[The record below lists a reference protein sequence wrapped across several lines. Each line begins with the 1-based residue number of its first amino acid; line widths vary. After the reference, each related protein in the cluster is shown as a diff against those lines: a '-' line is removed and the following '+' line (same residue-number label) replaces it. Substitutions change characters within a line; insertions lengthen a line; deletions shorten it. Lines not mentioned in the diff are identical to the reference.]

1 MNNLYK
7 QLTLKE
13 RYQIEGLNE
22 LGFSARAIAI
32 RMERSNK
39 TIARELR
46 RCPNRKYCA
55 EIAHTHATMIRT
67 QARKFTKQS
76 QELIDKVE
84 GLLRLSFTPEQI
96 AGRLA
101 REMPAL
107 KVCCNTVY
115 SIVFEQGWRHRLAR
129 QGRRYKPRKDT
140 MAGAHLIPNRVD
152 IDQRPK
158 HVDDKQEIGHWEGD
172 TVYGQDGY
180 LVTLTERVT
189 KLLLTCRVKNKTKKL
204 VSKAIKKLLKPFK
217 HVCKSITFDNGG
229 EFAGHQSIAKALNCK
244 TYFAKP
250 YRSWQRGL
258 NENTNGLLRRFYPKG
273 FAIGQLTE
281 QDIAGTQMLI
291 NFRPRKSLNY
301 LTPVEVL
308 LNKRVSLIAEI

>member
-1 MNNLYK
+1 MNNQYK

-32 RMERSNK
+32 KMKRGNK

-55 EIAHTHATMIRT
+55 EEAHSHTFLIRT
-67 QARKFTKQS
+67 QAHKFTKRS
-76 QELIDKVE
+76 QELIDKIE
-84 GLLRLSFTPEQI
+84 KLLKFSFTPEQI

-101 REMPAL
+101 KEMPVL
-107 KVCCNTVY
+107 KICCNTVY
-115 SIVFEQGWRHRLAR
+115 RIVFEQGWRHKLAR
-129 QGRRYKPRKDT
+129 QGKPYKPRKEV

-158 HVDDKQEIGHWEGD
+158 QVDDKQEIGHWEGD

-204 VSKAIKKLLKPFK
+204 VSKAIKNLLNPFK
-217 HVCKSITFDNGG
+217 HVCKTITFDNGG
-229 EFAGHQSIAKALNCK
+229 EFAGHQSIAKALKCK
-244 TYFAKP
+244 IYFAKP
-250 YRSWQRGL
+250 YHSWQRGL

-281 QDIAGTQMLI
+281 QDIAVTQMLI
-291 NFRPRKSLNY
+291 NLRPRKSLSY
-301 LTPVEVL
+301 LTPIEVL
-308 LNKRVSLIAEI
+308 LNKRVSLIADI

>member
-1 MNNLYK
+1 MNNQYK
-7 QLTLKE
+7 QLTLNE
-13 RYQIEGLNE
+13 RYQIQGLNE

-32 RMERSNK
+32 KMKRSNK
-39 TIARELR
+39 TIARELK
-46 RCPNRKYCA
+46 RCTNSHYCA
-55 EIAHTHATMIRT
+55 EEAHTHASMIRT
-67 QARKFTKQS
+67 QAHKLTKRS

-84 GLLRLSFTPEQI
+84 NLLKLSFTPEQI

-101 REMPAL
+101 QEIPAL

-115 SIVFEQGWRHRLAR
+115 HIVFEQGWRDKLAR
-129 QGRRYKPRKDT
+129 RGRPYKPRKDV
-140 MAGAHLIPNRVD
+140 MAGAHLIPNRID

-158 HVDDKQEIGHWEGD
+158 VVDDKQEIGHWEGD

-204 VSKAIKKLLKPFK
+204 VTKAIKKLLKPFK
-217 HVCKSITFDNGG
+217 HICKTITFDNGG
-229 EFAGHQSIAKALNCK
+229 EFAGHQSIAKALKCK
-244 TYFAKP
+244 VYFAKP
-250 YRSWQRGL
+250 YHSWQRGL

-273 FAIGQLTE
+273 FTIGQLTE
-281 QDIAGTQMLI
+281 QDITVTQMLI

-301 LTPVEVL
+301 LTPIEVL
-308 LNKRVSLIAEI
+308 LNKRVSLIVEI

>member
-1 MNNLYK
+1 MNNQYK
-7 QLTLKE
+7 QLTLNE
-13 RYQIEGLNE
+13 RYQIQGLNE

-32 RMERSNK
+32 KMKRSNK

-46 RCPNRKYCA
+46 RCPNSKYCA
-55 EIAHTHATMIRT
+55 EEAHTHVSMIRT
-67 QARKFTKQS
+67 QAFKFTKRS

-84 GLLRLSFTPEQI
+84 HFLKLSFTPEQI

-101 REMPAL
+101 QEVPAL

-115 SIVFEQGWRHRLAR
+115 RIVFEQGWRHKLAR
-129 QGRRYKPRKDT
+129 QGNPYKPRKNV

-158 HVDDKQEIGHWEGD
+158 QVDDKQEIGHWEGD

-189 KLLLTCRVKNKTKKL
+189 KLLLTCRVKNKTKQL
-204 VSKAIKKLLKPFK
+204 VSKAVKTLLKPFK
-217 HVCKSITFDNGG
+217 HVCKTITFDNGG
-229 EFAGHQSIAKALNCK
+229 EFAGHQSIAKTLKCK
-244 TYFAKP
+244 IYFAKP
-250 YRSWQRGL
+250 YHSWQRGL

-281 QDIAGTQMLI
+281 QDIEVTQMLI
-291 NFRPRKSLNY
+291 NLRPRKSLSY
-301 LTPVEVL
+301 LTPIEVL
-308 LNKRVSLIAEI
+308 LNKRVSLIADI

>member
-1 MNNLYK
+1 MNKQYK
-7 QLTLKE
+7 HLTLNE
-13 RYQIEGLNE
+13 RYQIQGLNE

-32 RMERSNK
+32 KIKRSNK
-39 TIARELR
+39 TISRELSR
-46 RCPNRKYCA
+46 HPNSKYCA
-55 EIAHTHATMIRT
+55 EEAHIHTSMIRT
-67 QARKFTKQS
+67 QALKFTKRS

-84 GLLRLSFTPEQI
+84 RFLKLSFTPEQI

-101 REMPAL
+101 LEMPAL

-115 SIVFEQGWRHRLAR
+115 RIVFDQGWIDKLAR
-129 QGRRYKPRKDT
+129 HGRPYKPRKDT
-140 MAGAHLIPNRVD
+140 MAGVHLIPNRVD

-204 VSKAIKKLLKPFK
+204 VSKAIKNLLKPFK
-217 HVCKSITFDNGG
+217 HVCKTITFDNGG
-229 EFAGHQSIAKALNCK
+229 EFAGHQSIAKSLNCK

-250 YRSWQRGL
+250 YQSWQRGL

-281 QDIAGTQMLI
+281 QDIAVTKMLI
-291 NFRPRKSLNY
+291 NFRPRKSLGY
-301 LTPVEVL
+301 LTPIEVL
-308 LNKRVSLIAEI
+308 LNKRVSLIVDI